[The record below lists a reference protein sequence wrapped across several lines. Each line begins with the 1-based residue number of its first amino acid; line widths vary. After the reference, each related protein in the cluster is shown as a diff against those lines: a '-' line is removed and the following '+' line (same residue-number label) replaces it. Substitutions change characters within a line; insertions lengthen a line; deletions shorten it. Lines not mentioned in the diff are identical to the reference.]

1 LFESPF
7 FIGTCNKKAKRALAL
22 SLYNAQSPL
31 VIKIFRKFDTPIKII
46 RRKEKGERE
55 NGKKIQKNF

>member
-1 LFESPF
+1 M
-7 FIGTCNKKAKRALAL
+7 GTCNKKAKRALEL

-31 VIKIFRKFDTPIKII
+31 IIKIFRKFDIPIKII

-55 NGKKIQKNF
+55 NGKKI